1 MTTQL
6 SEEEMRRAL
15 FGTTDPIHTSTPSSR
30 LDPASVP
37 KANPAQKPRA
47 SAKAVTSKLR
57 VTLHVSNVFEGD
69 YEIVHYDISTLSK
82 LVAEMDAKKTF
93 KKKYKYITVASVTP
107 I

>member
-15 FGTTDPIHTSTPSSR
+15 FGTTNLIHTSTPSGR

-37 KANPAQKPRA
+37 KANLERKPPT
-47 SAKAVTSKLR
+47 SAKAISSKLR
-57 VTLHVSNVFEGD
+57 VTLHVSNVFEG
-69 YEIVHYDISTLSK
+69 YNEIVHYDTSALSK
-82 LVAEMDAKKTF
+82 IVAGIDAKKTF
-93 KKKYKYITVASVTP
+93 KKTYKYITVASVTP